1 MMARVTMLQ
10 PRVVTVDTSIAR
22 PPPKTALPFYSSPD
36 WIALRNAERVAAK
49 GICRRPGCGKRGFI
63 VDHIVEIRDGG
74 APLDARNVELLCSSH
89 HVLKT
94 NAVRADRQAGR
105 LAPKGGGPS
114 NL

>member
-1 MMARVTMLQ
+1 MRQ
-10 PRVVTVDTSIAR
+10 PRAVTVDTSIAR

-49 GICRRPGCGKRGFI
+49 SICRRPGCGKRGFI

-105 LAPKGGGPS
+105 LPPKGRGAS